1 MRDSLSYP
9 RAEYNKRL
17 LSDASTLR
25 SVTSQSRAL
34 DAQRECIMNR
44 IILLGIFFILT
55 GCAASG
61 YQQFYNPYVEASVL
75 PEPEIIKDGQEPQ
88 VYGTDNFERDIR
100 ALRAKKYV
108 ALGYSSFNGGYEDTR
123 NAQAQAKRVGA
134 TIVLVN
140 SEYTNTQ
147 TTTSTLFLPDN
158 KTTYHSGTA
167 NAYSAY
173 NNSYGGYGNVNTNAT
188 YSGTSTTYGTKAVPI
203 TSHQRR
209 YDQTAVYLVK
219 INPKMKFGV
228 VLQDL
233 TPDMRSRY
241 ERNMGTYVDLVFED
255 SAAFYSNLLPSDV
268 IITVDGSPV
277 RNTVHA
283 QELMAKV
290 PSSATISKLGIIR
303 KGEEKTIEVKF

>member
-1 MRDSLSYP
+1 
-9 RAEYNKRL
+9 
-17 LSDASTLR
+17 
-25 SVTSQSRAL
+25 
-34 DAQRECIMNR
+34 MNR
-44 IILLGIFFILT
+44 IILLAILFMLT

-61 YQQFYNPYVEASVL
+61 YQQFYNPYVEVSVL
-75 PEPEIIKDGQEPQ
+75 PEPEVIQEGQEPE

-108 ALGYSSFNGGYEDTR
+108 ALGYSSFNGGYEDTKD
-123 NAQAQAKRVGA
+123 AQAQAKKVGA

-158 KTTYHSGTA
+158 RTTYHSGSA
-167 NAYSAY
+167 NAYSTY
-173 NNSYGGYGNVNTNAT
+173 NNGYGGYGNVNTNAT

-209 YDQTAVYLVK
+209 YDQTAVYLIK

-228 VLQDL
+228 FLQDL
-233 TPDMRSRY
+233 TPEMRSQY
-241 ERNMGTYVDLVFED
+241 ERNTGSFVDLVFEN
-255 SAAFYSNLLPSDV
+255 SAAFYSNILPGD
-268 IITVDGSPV
+268 IIISVDGSAV
-277 RNTVHA
+277 RNTEHA

-290 PSSATISKLGIIR
+290 PSSATSSKLGIIR
-303 KGEEKTIEVKF
+303 NGKEKTIEVKF

>member
-1 MRDSLSYP
+1 
-9 RAEYNKRL
+9 
-17 LSDASTLR
+17 
-25 SVTSQSRAL
+25 
-34 DAQRECIMNR
+34 MNR
-44 IILLGIFFILT
+44 IILLGVFLILS

-61 YQQFYNPYVEASVL
+61 YQKFYNPYVEVSVL
-75 PEPEIIKDGQEPQ
+75 PEPEMIQEGQEPH

-100 ALRAKKYV
+100 ALKAKKYV
-108 ALGYSSFNGGYEDTR
+108 PLGYSSFNGGYEDKK
-123 NAQAQAKRVGA
+123 NAQIQAKRVGA

-167 NAYSAY
+167 NAYSTY
-173 NNSYGGYGNVNTNAT
+173 NNSYGGYGNANTNAT
-188 YSGTSTTYGTKAVPI
+188 YSGTSTTYGTKAVPV

-228 VLQDL
+228 LLKDL
-233 TPDMRSRY
+233 TPSMRSQY
-241 ERNMGTYVDLVFED
+241 ERNTGTFVDIVFED
-255 SAAFYSNLLPSDV
+255 SPAFYSNVLPGDV
-268 IITVDGSPV
+268 IISVDGGAV
-277 RNTVHA
+277 RNARHA

-290 PSSATISKLGIIR
+290 PSNSVISKLGVIR
-303 KGEEKTIEVKF
+303 KGEKKIIEVMF